1 MTGSSRG
8 LTAITAMIAAALL
21 LLASACG
28 GAKSP
33 TSEVAKKPIVLITI
47 DTLRADH
54 VNAKVT
60 PALDRLARESIAF
73 DQGVSVGPLTL
84 PGHASL
90 LTGLFPPAHGLRD
103 NHLYSLPKETAT
115 YTAWLK
121 SQGYRTGAF
130 VSSIVLDGRYGLNA
144 GFDTYD
150 DEMLDGAPE
159 RSARETLRRAAQW
172 LTSQAA
178 TTGQS
183 EVSGTRAPPAGA
195 GAPFFLWIHLF
206 EPHAPYRTGT
216 YASEVTAVDRELDGF
231 FTQLR
236 EHGLWNDTI
245 LSVTSDHGESLGEH
259 GEATHGYYVYDST
272 IRIPWILRAPGLT
285 ARRVPAQVRLV
296 DVMPT
301 MIALA
306 EIGAGAAPP
315 IAGAHGENLV
325 PYLAK
330 GGFPSLEAYAE
341 TFLPRNQFN
350 WSELKAIRGGAAS
363 GGPDAGG
370 YKFIDAP
377 DPELYA
383 LAQDPAEAKNVIANA
398 AEAPRVASMKKIIT
412 GLEQHSKA
420 VAAAAQRQSSD
431 IVEAEKFLS
440 LGYIGQSSPAA
451 AAAPGAQLPD
461 PKKKLAIYQ
470 LVMSS
475 IDLNESGRADEAL
488 GALKRAAAM
497 DPSVTQVHYLQGLIL
512 GGQQR
517 YKEAAAALE
526 RTIALNPRHVL
537 ARFKLALAW
546 LRLNRTADA
555 EKALQTVLEDEPR
568 NVRAFHNLAAIAYA
582 RGDLRRA
589 ESLERQAL
597 AIEPDYFDAWNT
609 LGAIYVV
616 EKRAAEALDALNKA
630 TALRP
635 SSGQAQYNLALALQA
650 SGALSAA
657 QAAADKACSLEQ
669 RYCR

>member
-1 MTGSSRG
+1 M
-8 LTAITAMIAAALL
+8 AASALL
-21 LLASACG
+21 LLALVAGACG
-28 GAKSP
+28 GAKP
-33 TSEVAKKPIVLITI
+33 TTSEMAKKPIVLITI

-54 VNAKVT
+54 VNPNVA

-73 DQGVSVGPLTL
+73 DQGISVGPLTL

-90 LTGLFPPAHGLRD
+90 LTGFFPPAHGLRD
-103 NHLYSLPKETAT
+103 NHLYSLPKDAAT
-115 YTAWLK
+115 YPAWLK
-121 SQGYRTGAF
+121 SRGYKTGAF
-130 VSSIVLDGRYGLNA
+130 VSSIVLDKRYGLDA

-159 RSARETLRRAAQW
+159 RGAQETLRRAAEW
-172 LTSQAA
+172 LTSQGAA
-178 TTGQS
+178 TGQS
-183 EVSGTRAPPAGA
+183 EASGTRAPPSAAQSGA
-195 GAPFFLWIHLF
+195 PPFFLWIHLF
-206 EPHAPYRTGT
+206 EPHAPYKTGS
-216 YASEVTAVDRELDGF
+216 YAGEVTAVDRELDRF
-231 FTQLR
+231 FTLLR
-236 EHGLWNDTI
+236 ERGLWNDTV

-272 IRIPWILRAPGLT
+272 IRIPWILKAPGQT
-285 ARRVPAQVRLV
+285 ARRVSAQVRLV

-306 EIGAGAAPP
+306 RIGAETTAPIAPP
-315 IAGAHGENLV
+315 IAGVHGENLV

-350 WSELKAIRGGAAS
+350 WSELKTIRS
-363 GGPDAGG
+363 GSGDSAGSDG

-377 DPELYA
+377 EPELYA
-383 LAQDPAEAKNVIANA
+383 LAQDPAEATNVVANA
-398 AEAPRVASMKKIIT
+398 SEASRVAAMKKIIV

-420 VAAAAQRQSSD
+420 IAATERSASD

-461 PKKKLAIYQ
+461 PKKKLPIYQ

-475 IDLNESGRADEAL
+475 IDLNEAGKADEAL
-488 GALKRAAAM
+488 AALKRAAAM

-546 LRLNRTADA
+546 LRIDRTADA
-555 EKALQTVLEDEPR
+555 EKALRTVLEDEPR
-568 NVRAFHNLAAIAYA
+568 NVRALHNLAAIAYS

-597 AIEPDYFDAWNT
+597 AIDPAYFEAWNT

-616 EKRAAEALDALNKA
+616 EKRSAEALEALNKA

-650 SGALSAA
+650 SGNLNAA
-657 QAAADKACSLEQ
+657 QAAADRACALEQ
-669 RYCR
+669 RYCQ

>member
-1 MTGSSRG
+1 MTGLSRR
-8 LTAITAMIAAALL
+8 LTAAIAAAVS

-28 GAKSP
+28 GTTSP
-33 TSEVAKKPIVLITI
+33 APVAVKKPIVLITI

-54 VNAKVT
+54 VNPQVA
-60 PALDRLARESIAF
+60 PALDRLARESISF
-73 DQGVSVGPLTL
+73 DTAISVGPLTL

-103 NHLYSLPKETAT
+103 NHLYSLPQEAAT
-115 YTAWLK
+115 YPAWLK
-121 SQGYRTGAF
+121 SRGYKTGAF
-130 VSSIVLDGRYGLNA
+130 VSSIVLDKRYGLDT
-144 GFDTYD
+144 GFETYD
-150 DEMLDGAPE
+150 DEMLDGTPE
-159 RSARETLRRAAQW
+159 RSAQETLQRAALW

-178 TTGQS
+178 ASGQT
-183 EVSGTRAPPAGA
+183 EVSGTRAPPAGTTA
-195 GAPFFLWIHLF
+195 GSSAPFFLWIHLF
-206 EPHAPYRTGT
+206 EPHAPYKTGS
-216 YASEVTAVDRELDGF
+216 YAGEVTAVDRELDRF
-231 FTQLR
+231 FALLR
-236 EHGLWNDTI
+236 ERGLWNDTV

-259 GEATHGYYVYDST
+259 GEATHGYYVYDAT
-272 IRIPWILRAPGLT
+272 IRVPWILKAPGQT

-306 EIGAGAAPP
+306 GSGAGAAPM
-315 IAGAHGENLV
+315 AGVHGENLV

-330 GGFPSLEAYAE
+330 GSFPSLEAYAE

-350 WSELKAIRGGAAS
+350 WSELKTIRS
-363 GGPDAGG
+363 GGGD

-377 DPELYA
+377 EPELYA

-398 AEAPRVASMKKIIT
+398 ADAPRVAAMKKIIT
-412 GLEQHSKA
+412 GLEQDSKA
-420 VAAAAQRQSSD
+420 IAATARSASD

-451 AAAPGAQLPD
+451 AAAPGTQLPD
-461 PKKKLAIYQ
+461 PKKKLPIYQ

-475 IDLNESGRADEAL
+475 IELNESGKGDEAL
-488 GALKRAAAM
+488 AALKRAAAM
-497 DPSVTQVHYLQGLIL
+497 DPSVTQVHYLQGLML

-517 YKEAAAALE
+517 YKESAAALE

-546 LRLNRTADA
+546 LRLNRTDDA
-555 EKALQTVLEDEPR
+555 EKALKTVLEDEPR
-568 NVRAFHNLAAIAYA
+568 NVPAYHNLAAIAYA

-589 ESLERQAL
+589 ESLEREAL
-597 AIEPDYFDAWNT
+597 AIEPSYFEAWNT

-616 EKRAAEALDALNKA
+616 EKRAAEALEALNKA

-635 SSGQAQYNLALALQA
+635 SSGQAQYNLALAFQA
-650 SGALSAA
+650 SGNLGAA
-657 QAAADKACSLEQ
+657 QAAADRACALEQ
-669 RYCR
+669 RYCQ

>member
-1 MTGSSRG
+1 VTGFSRG
-8 LTAITAMIAAALL
+8 LTAIAAAAAS

-28 GAKSP
+28 YFGASDVA
-33 TSEVAKKPIVLITI
+33 VAKRPIVLITI

-54 VNAKVT
+54 VNPTVA
-60 PALDRLARESIAF
+60 PALDRLARESITF
-73 DQGVSVGPLTL
+73 DTAISVGPLTL

-90 LTGLFPPAHGLRD
+90 LTGLYPPAHGLRD
-103 NHLYSLPKETAT
+103 NHLYSLSKETPT
-115 YTAWLK
+115 YTSWLK
-121 SQGYRTGAF
+121 SRGYKTGAF
-130 VSSIVLDGRYGLNA
+130 VSSIVLDKRYGLDN

-150 DEMLDGAPE
+150 DVMPDGAPE
-159 RSARETLRRAAQW
+159 RSAQDTLQRAAQW
-172 LTSQAA
+172 LTSKATAA
-178 TTGQS
+178 GQS
-183 EVSGTRAPPAGA
+183 DASGTRAPPGA
-195 GAPFFLWIHLF
+195 SQPAPFFLWIHLF
-206 EPHAPYRTGT
+206 EPHAPYKTGS
-216 YASEVTAVDRELDGF
+216 YAGEVTAVDRELDRF
-231 FTQLR
+231 FALLR
-236 EHGLWNDTI
+236 ERGLWNDTI

-272 IRIPWILRAPGLT
+272 IRIPWILKAPGQG
-285 ARRVPAQVRLV
+285 ARRVDGQVRLV

-306 EIGAGAAPP
+306 EMGQTMPP
-315 IAGAHGENLV
+315 LQGVHGESVL

-330 GGFPSLEAYAE
+330 GTSPALEAYSE

-350 WSELKAIRGGAAS
+350 WSELKAIRAGS
-363 GGPDAGG
+363 GD

-377 DPELYA
+377 APELYA
-383 LAQDPAEAKNVIANA
+383 LARDAAEARNLATDA
-398 AEAPRVASMKKIIT
+398 AEAPRVASMQKIIA
-412 GLEQHSKA
+412 GVEQHGKA
-420 VAAAAQRQSSD
+420 VAAASTRRSSTD

-440 LGYIGQSSPAA
+440 LGYIGQSSPAD
-451 AAAPGAQLPD
+451 AAAPGTRLPD
-461 PKKKLAIYQ
+461 PKTKIAIYQ

-475 IDLNESGRADEAL
+475 IDFNETGKPDEAL
-488 GALKRAAAM
+488 AALKRAAAM

-517 YKEAAAALE
+517 YAEAAAALE

-555 EKALQTVLEDEPR
+555 EKALKTVLEDEPR
-568 NVRAFHNLAAIAYA
+568 NFRAYHNLAAIAYS

-597 AIEPDYFDAWNT
+597 AIDANYFEAWNT
-609 LGAIYVV
+609 LGAIYVI
-616 EKRAAEALDALNKA
+616 EKRSAEALEALNKA

-650 SGALSAA
+650 SGNLDAA
-657 QAAADKACSLEQ
+657 QAAADKACSVER
-669 RYCR
+669 RYCQ

>member
-1 MTGSSRG
+1 MYDSGVTGFSRRLIG
-8 LTAITAMIAAALL
+8 IMAAG
-21 LLASACG
+21 LLASACTK
-28 GAKSP
+28 AAAPQATNRS
-33 TSEVAKKPIVLITI
+33 IVLITI

-54 VNAKVT
+54 VNPKVM

-90 LTGLFPPAHGLRD
+90 LTGLYPPAHGLRD
-103 NHLYSLPKETAT
+103 NHLYSLPKEAAT
-115 YTAWLK
+115 YPAWLK
-121 SQGYRTGAF
+121 SRGYKTGAF
-130 VSSIVLDGRYGLNA
+130 VSSIVLDKRYGLDN

-150 DEMLDGAPE
+150 DAMPDGAPE
-159 RSARETLRRAAQW
+159 RGAQDTLRRAAQW
-172 LTSQAA
+172 LTSVAA
-178 TTGQS
+178 ATGQS
-183 EVSGTRAPPAGA
+183 EVSGTRAPPAQA
-195 GAPFFLWIHLF
+195 QAPFFLWIHLF
-206 EPHAPYRTGT
+206 EPHAPYKTGS
-216 YASEVTAVDRELDGF
+216 YAGEVTAVDGELDRF
-231 FTQLR
+231 FALLR
-236 EHGLWNDTI
+236 ARGLWDGAV

-259 GEATHGYYVYDST
+259 GEATHGFYVYDST
-272 IRIPWILRAPGLT
+272 IRIPWILKAPGQT
-285 ARRVPAQVRLV
+285 ARHVAAQVRLV

-301 MIALA
+301 MIELA
-306 EIGAGAAPP
+306 GAGTPP
-315 IAGAHGENLV
+315 KNGGHGESLAA
-325 PYLAK
+325 YLTK
-330 GGFPSLEAYAE
+330 DSFPALEAYSE
-341 TFLPRNQFN
+341 TFLSRNQFN
-350 WSELKAIRGGAAS
+350 WSELKAIRGGGS
-363 GGPDAGG
+363 GN
-370 YKFIDAP
+370 YKYIDAP
-377 DPELYA
+377 EPELYA
-383 LAQDPAEAKNVIANA
+383 LAQDPAEAKNLIANA
-398 AEAPRVASMKKIIT
+398 ADATRVEAMKKIIAR
-412 GLEQHSKA
+412 LEQDSKTI
-420 VAAAAQRQSSD
+420 AANAAQRAASGSASD

-475 IDLNESGRADEAL
+475 IDLNESGKPDEAL
-488 GALKRAAAM
+488 AALKRAAAM
-497 DPSVTQVHYLQGLIL
+497 DASVTQVHYLQGLIL

-517 YKEAAAALE
+517 YAEAAAALE

-555 EKALQTVLEDEPR
+555 EKALKTVLEDEPR

-597 AIEPDYFDAWNT
+597 DIEPAYFDAWNT
-609 LGAIYVV
+609 LGAIFVV
-616 EKRAAEALDALNKA
+616 EKRAAEAVDALNKA

-650 SGALSAA
+650 SGNLDAA
-657 QAAADKACSLEQ
+657 QAAADKACSLER
-669 RYCR
+669 RYCQ

>member
-1 MTGSSRG
+1 MA
-8 LTAITAMIAAALL
+8 LAAAAGF
-21 LLASACG
+21 LASGCMPTYY
-28 GAKSP
+28 KSV
-33 TSEVAKKPIVLITI
+33 SRRSIVLITI

-54 VNAKVT
+54 VNPKIT
-60 PALDRLARESIAF
+60 PVLDRLTRESIVF
-73 DQGVSVGPLTL
+73 DTAISVGPLTL

-90 LTGLFPPAHGLRD
+90 LTALYPPVHGLRD
-103 NHLYSLPKETAT
+103 NHLYSLPKDTPT

-121 SQGYRTGAF
+121 SQAYRTGAF
-130 VSSIVLDGRYGLNA
+130 VSSIVLDKRYGLVA

-150 DEMLDGAPE
+150 DEMPDGGPE
-159 RSARETLRRAAQW
+159 RSAQETLQRAAQW
-172 LTSQAA
+172 LTSQTSKTAD
-178 TTGQS
+178 S
-183 EVSGTRAPPAGA
+183 E
-195 GAPFFLWIHLF
+195 PFFLWIHLF
-206 EPHAPYRTGT
+206 EPHAPYKTGS
-216 YASEVTAVDRELDGF
+216 YAGEVTSVDRELDRF
-231 FTQLR
+231 FTLLR
-236 EHGLWNDTI
+236 ARGLWDDTV

-272 IRIPWILRAPGLT
+272 IRIPWILKAPGQT
-285 ARRVPAQVRLV
+285 ARRVAAQVRLI

-301 MIALA
+301 MIELA
-306 EIGAGAAPP
+306 AVSAGTTAPIP
-315 IAGAHGENLV
+315 GVHGETLV
-325 PYLAK
+325 PYLEK
-330 GGFPSLEAYAE
+330 SFPALEAYSE

-350 WSELKAIRGGAAS
+350 WSELRAIRR
-363 GGPDAGG
+363 DA

-377 DPELYA
+377 EPELYA
-383 LAQDPAEAKNVIANA
+383 LASDPAEARNIASDLSH
-398 AEAPRVASMKKIIT
+398 APSVGSMKGIIT
-412 GLEQHSKA
+412 GLETESKA
-420 VAAAAQRQSSD
+420 GAAAMRRQSSD
-431 IVEAEKFLS
+431 VVEAEKFLS

-451 AAAPGAQLPD
+451 TTTPAAWLPD
-461 PKKKLAIYQ
+461 PKKKLPIYQ

-475 IDLNESGRADEAL
+475 IDFNETGKPDEAL
-488 GALKRAAAM
+488 AALKRAAAM

-517 YKEAAAALE
+517 YAEAAAALE

-555 EKALQTVLEDEPR
+555 EKALKTVLEDEPR
-568 NVRAFHNLAAIAYA
+568 NFRAYHNLAAIAYS

-597 AIEPDYFDAWNT
+597 AIDANYFEAWNT

-616 EKRAAEALDALNKA
+616 EKRSAEALQALNKA

-635 SSGQAQYNLALALQA
+635 SSGQAHYNLALALQA
-650 SGALSAA
+650 AGDLNAA

-669 RYCR
+669 RYCQ

>member
-1 MTGSSRG
+1 VTGFSRG
-8 LTAITAMIAAALL
+8 LMLAAAAAA

-28 GAKSP
+28 YAG
-33 TSEVAKKPIVLITI
+33 VNDVNVVRRPIVLITI

-54 VNAKVT
+54 VGELHA
-60 PALDRLARESIAF
+60 PALARLGWESIRF
-73 DQGVSVGPLTL
+73 DQAISVGPLTL

-90 LTGLFPPAHGLRD
+90 LTGLYPPAHGLRD

-121 SQGYRTGAF
+121 SQGYKTGAF
-130 VSSIVLDGRYGLNA
+130 VSSIVLDKRYGLDA

-150 DEMLDGAPE
+150 DVMPDGAPE
-159 RSARETLRRAAQW
+159 RSAQETLQRAAQW
-172 LTSQAA
+172 LPSRATAA
-178 TTGQS
+178 GQS
-183 EVSGTRAPPAGA
+183 AASGTRAPPDASQTP
-195 GAPFFLWIHLF
+195 PFFLWIHLF
-206 EPHAPYRTGT
+206 EPHAPYKTGS
-216 YASEVTAVDRELDGF
+216 YASEVRAVDRELDRF
-231 FTQLR
+231 FTLLR
-236 EHGLWNDTI
+236 ERGLWNDTV
-245 LSVTSDHGESLGEH
+245 LSVTSDHGESLGGH
-259 GEATHGYYVYDST
+259 GEMTHGFFVYDST
-272 IRIPWILRAPGLT
+272 IRIPWILRAPGQT
-285 ARRVPAQVRLV
+285 ARRVASQVRLV

-301 MIALA
+301 MIDLA
-306 EIGAGAAPP
+306 VIPAGAPPP
-315 IAGAHGENLV
+315 ISGTHGESLGE
-325 PYLAK
+325 YLST
-330 GGFPSLEAYAE
+330 GSFPALEAYSE

-350 WSELKAIRGGAAS
+350 WSELKTLRTA
-363 GGPDAGG
+363 G

-377 DPELYA
+377 EPELYGLEWA
-383 LAQDPAEAKNVIANA
+383 HRESLNIASYPTEVA
-398 AEAPRVASMKKIIT
+398 RVASMKKIIM
-412 GLEQHSKA
+412 GIEQDSRA
-420 VAAAAQRQSSD
+420 VAAAAIQRQRPSSD

-451 AAAPGAQLPD
+451 AAAPGTRLPD
-461 PKKKLAIYQ
+461 PKQKITIYF
-470 LVMSS
+470 LIMSS
-475 IDLNESGRADEAL
+475 IDLNERGKPDEAL
-488 GALKRAAAM
+488 AALRQAAEL
-497 DPSVTQVHYLQGLIL
+497 DVSVTQVHYLQGLIL

-555 EKALQTVLEDEPR
+555 EKALKTVLEDEPR
-568 NVRAFHNLAAIAYA
+568 NFRAYHNLAAIAYS

-589 ESLERQAL
+589 ESLEREAL
-597 AIEPDYFDAWNT
+597 AIDSNYFDAWNT

-616 EKRAAEALDALNKA
+616 EKRSAEALQALNKA

-650 SGALSAA
+650 AGDLNAA

-669 RYCR
+669 RYCQ